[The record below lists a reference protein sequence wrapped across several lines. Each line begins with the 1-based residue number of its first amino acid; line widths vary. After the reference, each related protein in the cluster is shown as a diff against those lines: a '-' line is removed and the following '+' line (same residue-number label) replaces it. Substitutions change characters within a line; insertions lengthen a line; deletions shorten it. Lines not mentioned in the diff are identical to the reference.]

1 MTPVVLNPTGSSDEA
16 PAALAPRFPDLDG
29 KSIGLLHSSKHNSD
43 RVLDGVAE
51 LLEERF
57 QVKRVVR
64 QVKPT
69 FSRPVPADQAT
80 DLATQVDVVITG
92 VGD

>member
-1 MTPVVLNPTGSSDEA
+1 
-16 PAALAPRFPDLDG
+16 
-29 KSIGLLHSSKHNSD
+29 
-43 RVLDGVAE
+43 
-51 LLEERF
+51 
-57 QVKRVVR
+57 
-64 QVKPT
+64 VKPT